1 MSWPLSSVLR
11 VTYVESVVPVVPD
24 VLPTSVGTVATWPTS
39 SLISKCLSSFTLGSA
54 LLWFCQFVFNLLQA
68 PVSLSISFY
77 CLSSILLMHTLGL
90 F

>member
-11 VTYVESVVPVVPD
+11 VTYVESVVPVVPRC
-24 VLPTSVGTVATWPTS
+24 PPNICRNCSIMPTS